1 MSTPIERL
9 RKQHELCEPCIYT
22 NHWFARTAGIHCQEC
37 LDTWPCDTVA
47 ALDALEEGLH
57 NLQARI
63 EQADALAT
71 VVQIA
76 RNGHYWANNAEQRA
90 DPLGYLQSRV
100 EDLADKADTAL
111 RAYREWLEGG
121 GQ

>member
-1 MSTPIERL
+1 MRGTAGAGVSAMNTPIERL
-9 RKQHELCEPCIYT
+9 RQRHV
-22 NHWFARTAGIHCQEC
+22 AAGFPNNQCC
-37 LDTWPCDTVA
+37 VVLSCGLTWPCDTIA

-63 EQADALAT
+63 EQADAMAT

-111 RAYREWLEGG
+111 RAYREAT
-121 GQ
+121 Q